1 MVKQILSES
10 IINQYMPVLE
20 QCPLFKTLG
29 APELKGYLQNAK
41 VIIHSYKKNDF
52 IAISGD
58 PMEGIGVILEGNAM
72 LTRENVLGQRV
83 IMANLENSAMFGEAL
98 LFSKR
103 PLWPATIKAMKP
115 SKIMFI
121 PLETFIETLP
131 DCHQCQTK
139 ILSNLLEDLSEKALL
154 LTRKVH
160 YLTLKGMREKIFAY
174 LTDMH
179 TMQQSNR
186 LKLPHNREQMAEV
199 LNVSRTALSR
209 ELGRLRDE
217 GIIDISGRNVTLI
230 DMDEIMEFGFN
241 NN

>member
-1 MVKQILSES
+1 MIKQILSET
-10 IINQYMPVLE
+10 IINQYMPTLKK
-20 QCPLFKTLG
+20 CPLFKGLDT
-29 APELKGYLQNAK
+29 PELKSYLQNAK
-41 VIIHSYKKNDF
+41 VIIQSYKKNDF

-58 PMEGIGVILEGNAM
+58 SMEGIGVILEGSAM

-83 IMANLENSAMFGEAL
+83 IMANLESSAMFGEAL
-98 LFSKR
+98 LFSKL

-174 LTDMH
+174 FTDLH
-179 TMQQSNR
+179 TIQHSET
-186 LKLPHNREQMAEV
+186 LLLPHNREQMAEV

-217 GIIDISGRNVTLI
+217 GIIDISGKTVTLLELE
-230 DMDEIMEFGFN
+230 EIMEFGFN
-241 NN
+241 N

>member
-1 MVKQILSES
+1 MVKQILSDE
-10 IINQYMPVLE
+10 IIKQYLPVLTS
-20 QCPLFKTLG
+20 CPLFNTLG
-29 APELKGYLQNAK
+29 TPELTSYLHNAK
-41 VIIHSYKKNDF
+41 VIIHTYKKNDF

-58 PMEGIGVILEGNAM
+58 PMEGIGVILEGSAL

-83 IMANLENSAMFGEAL
+83 IMAMFGEAL

-103 PLWPATIKAMKP
+103 PLWPATIKALKP

-154 LTRKVH
+154 LTKKVH
-160 YLTLKGMREKIFAY
+160 YLTLKGMREKIYAY
-174 LTDMH
+174 LTDIY
-179 TMQQSNR
+179 TMQHSEK
-186 LKLPHNREQMAEV
+186 LVLPHNREQMAEA

-217 GIIDISGRNVTLI
+217 GIIEINGRHVTLLDPQQI
-230 DMDEIMEFGFN
+230 VEFGFN
-241 NN
+241 N